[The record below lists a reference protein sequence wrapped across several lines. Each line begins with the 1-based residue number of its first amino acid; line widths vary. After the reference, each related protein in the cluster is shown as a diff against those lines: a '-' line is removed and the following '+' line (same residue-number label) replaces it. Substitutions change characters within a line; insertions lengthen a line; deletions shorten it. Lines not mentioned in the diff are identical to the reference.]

1 MKKLGDKQKLENI
14 NEKLNILW
22 TNDNPEIAHSMVFM
36 YATNSKLNGWWE
48 YVDIIIWGP
57 TAKLVAEDKNIQEKI
72 KMAQHVGVNMV
83 ACIACANQFGVVNDL
98 QDLNINVKAMGEP
111 LTELIKNDERLI
123 TI

>member
-1 MKKLGDKQKLENI
+1 MKILNNKQQIENI
-14 NEKLNILW
+14 NKKLNILW
-22 TNDNPEIAHSMVFM
+22 VNNNPEVAHSMVFM
-36 YATNSKLNGWWE
+36 YATNSKLNDWWE

-72 KMAQHVGVNMV
+72 KIAQHVGVNIV
-83 ACIACANQFGVVNDL
+83 ACIACATQFGVVNEL
-98 QDLNINVKAMGEP
+98 QDLNINVKKMGEP